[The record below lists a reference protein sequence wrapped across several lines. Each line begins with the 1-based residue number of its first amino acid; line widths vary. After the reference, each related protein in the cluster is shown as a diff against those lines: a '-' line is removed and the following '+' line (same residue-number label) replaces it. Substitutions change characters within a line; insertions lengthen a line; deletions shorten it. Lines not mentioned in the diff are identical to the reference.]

1 MFLIAHKLKGIMMK
15 KLLLFSLLFTSSVFA
30 KPQPGDTKATEKM
43 LTRASKHIDEVL
55 TVHGKVI
62 EKLKPFDQKRSIR
75 EFELIE
81 KEVAH
86 IIRGFEL
93 NFSFFTE
100 FFAGDTCQALKDHPF
115 VWYYSELQRSNSTLT
130 RVNNMCK
137 KHIKLLNKKL
147 AHKKLADDDK
157 VRYER
162 CLKQVENTTREATDL
177 IIALS
182 HVEKFIKLSDSYVR
196 EKQLYS
202 NTLKPHVSNL
212 IIVSRR

>member
-1 MFLIAHKLKGIMMK
+1 MK
-15 KLLLFSLLFTSSVFA
+15 KLLLFSLLFVSGICA
-30 KPQPGDTKATEKM
+30 NPQSGDTKRTEKM
-43 LTRASKHIDEVL
+43 LTHTSKKIDEIL

-62 EKLKPFDQKRSIR
+62 EKLKPFDQKRSMR

-115 VWYYSELQRSNSTLT
+115 VWYYSELQKSNSTLT

-137 KHIKLLNKKL
+137 KHIKLLTKKL
-147 AHKKLADDDK
+147 NHKKLAEEDK
-157 VRYER
+157 LRYER
-162 CLKQVENTTREATDL
+162 CLKQVENTMNEATDL

-202 NTLKPHVSNL
+202 NTTKPVSNL
-212 IIVSRR
+212 IIVSHR